1 MEQNPKQNTLCSHQ
15 RIFLR
20 GGPTAGSSCSYQ
32 HSSKAEG
39 GRWGGRGDGQLV
51 ACPILGDKIP
61 SWLSALPE
69 GFVALM
75 VSLERG
81 QEQTGRHMALVIKK
95 ITEVESIGGCPRRH
109 MGVWYQA

>member
-1 MEQNPKQNTLCSHQ
+1 MVPQPGLPAAINILQ
-15 RIFLR
+15 RLR
-20 GGPTAGSSCSYQ
+20 
-32 HSSKAEG
+32 E
-39 GRWGGRGDGQLV
+39 GDGEGEGMAKLV

-95 ITEVESIGGCPRRH
+95 ITEMESIGGCPRRH